1 MILVKRC
8 YHGCRK
14 TVQREMDIMWRH
26 HLRSASIQSESDYFD
41 RQAKRGL
48 IFVRRRGNWCEFTK
62 DPQNYRAYVFLTT
75 ETLTTESPLV
85 VHLVTEKLTPALF
98 FNVIYVT
105 IENMPDQIIQMP
117 GTQKS
122 YAEFYQKKHQWRP
135 AVGMLATLIG
145 GLLVGSNSVV
155 QSILPTQA
163 VDAYLWLSTI
173 LGLYLLIVGVSTFV
187 FYIFGSGITMRAM
200 GFVSP
205 ITTDFWLVVNLHDD
219 KMMAN
224 EKIAAQIQ
232 KLIDNH
238 RTHLISQD
246 GNAYHYALPAWPT
259 DQMRLKDDF
268 MLLFGSQADI
278 SIDEIH
284 PKPRPKKR
292 R

>member
-62 DPQNYRAYVFLTT
+62 DPQHYRAYVFLTT
-75 ETLTTESPLV
+75 EILTTESPLV

>member
-1 MILVKRC
+1 
-8 YHGCRK
+8 
-14 TVQREMDIMWRH
+14 MWRH

-75 ETLTTESPLV
+75 EALTTESPLV

-155 QSILPTQA
+155 QSILPAQA
-163 VDAYLWLSTI
+163 MDVYLWLSNI
-173 LGLYLLIVGVSTFV
+173 LGLCLMIMGVSNFV
-187 FYIFGSGITMRAM
+187 FYIFGSGVTMRAM
-200 GFVSP
+200 GYVSP
-205 ITTDFWLVVNLHDD
+205 ITTDFWLAVKIHDS
-219 KMMAN
+219 KLMTN
-224 EKIAAQIQ
+224 ERITAQIQ
-232 KLIDNH
+232 QWIDSH
-238 RTHLISQD
+238 RTHLVSQF
-246 GNAYHYALPAWPT
+246 GTAYYYALPAWPI
-259 DQMRLKDDF
+259 DQMRLQEDF
-268 MLLFGSQADI
+268 MSLFGSEASV
-278 SIDEIH
+278 SIEQIH
-284 PKPRPKKR
+284 PDHHPKKR

>member
-75 ETLTTESPLV
+75 EILTTESPLV

>member
-1 MILVKRC
+1 
-8 YHGCRK
+8 
-14 TVQREMDIMWRH
+14 MDIMWRH